1 MKKIH
6 LSILLCITFIGLSF
20 FRPGNLPTE
29 PAEIAQKDNQEIKS
43 TEVKNNI
50 GKQETIVNSVLPKFP
65 EKEKN
70 EVKSEKLEIS
80 NKVTR
85 PDSLLNSLQG
95 IIKDDVY
102 SIQETIISTENTTSD
117 FETRVSLVETSFKYP
132 MLIVEEKGKF
142 FGTNNETVSSSLVH
156 VATHFIVHAMP
167 DVQKS
172 ELEVKVQSMGFEL
185 KDSISKGTYIV
196 ALQDKPTIKT
206 HFTKKAA
213 LEQLNNLVDGVES
226 DYVLSIVKTPNDSR
240 FLELWGLNNNG
251 QTGGGNDKDID
262 GAEAWEKTTG
272 SKDVLVGVIDT
283 GVDRNHRDLK
293 DNMWSNPNEIP
304 GNGLDD
310 DNNGYVDDVHGWDFA
325 NNDND
330 PFDDNSHGTHCA
342 GTIGGVGNNGVGV
355 TGVCWDVSMVGLK
368 FLNRY
373 GSGALSDAVKAIS
386 YATKINVDLT
396 SNSWGGGGFSRSMKN
411 AIDEAH
417 TKGIGFI
424 AAAGNHAGNNDKSPS
439 YPSSYTT
446 ENIISVGAHDHNGKI
461 AYFSCYGKTS
471 VDLFAPGVRILSTIP
486 DNKYA
491 SFQGT
496 SMATPH
502 VAGAYALI
510 LAANPQWKS
519 PQVKVALME
528 GVDKETLLET
538 KCATGGRLNVNE
550 ALSVQ
555 PPVED
560 LIVLTPNKL
569 DFGELSLNQSKSIEF
584 TLTNEGDEETT
595 ISSGLL
601 NSENYTHNMKFPLLV
616 KAGEKISGSISF
628 QSSTKGEFASTLALT
643 IDTKNNPTINL
654 PLFAL
659 VTASPDLMVNPDSLH
674 FGLTGGEIGKQK
686 VTLSNI
692 GNDKLSYTLSA
703 QKNQTWLRYQDMS
716 GWILPGQKI
725 EFTASALANEMPT
738 EHEESFLLV
747 TTNDP
752 DQPEHKINISAQKMS
767 DSGGLIV
774 RPFSLTFTNT
784 FIGQTVRKEISL
796 SNSSTKKIR
805 LDRFSFRNPQFSH
818 GISLPLSLEAGEKT
832 SATIYFSPSELGLT
846 ESSALLLTDE
856 NGAKLRTYNVSGR
869 GLTAPQ
875 MVVTPTAL
883 STSLSMNEEK
893 QLPLAISNKGGSTLK
908 WNLKGITPKGGKSLT
923 SPKFFAA
930 SHFSPLEKGQND
942 YRKGIPVSTFGGG
955 PDFHGYSWSD
965 SNEAAGP
972 QHEWIDISKSGRLL
986 KTLSQTDDGYAKV
999 QLGFNMELY
1008 GKKFNEVYI
1017 NSNGYTTF
1025 GKGSVEHG
1033 HFPLPSTMMP
1043 GNLIAPFAM
1052 DLNPRRGGEIYVQA
1066 MENELLIQWNKVKDF
1081 AGMGEY
1087 TFQASL
1093 NQNGVVYFHYENM
1106 AGKTDG
1112 STTGIQNETGDTGL
1126 LLAYNNK
1133 QVKSHSTIRVSTSP
1147 KWLHSAITSGELAA
1161 GKSTRVPLVIKSGK
1175 ILAGKY
1181 DAVIEVNSNDPASS
1195 KRLIP
1200 VSITVQAERKLE
1212 ANPTTLNFSNV
1223 AVGDS
1228 KSATFDLTNK
1238 GNALIIVS
1246 GYISRVPSMGDFSI
1260 SNLYGHPSPI
1270 KWGIEPGESMEI
1282 SVSFKPTQGKQYQQQ
1297 FLIKSNAD
1305 RPETKITL
1313 SGLGVASPALRVVP
1327 ELLTMTVKAGER
1339 KDGIVVLDN
1348 TNGKAQGKFEL
1359 QSIKTKTS
1367 GKQNFSPLESTEIKS
1382 DPFIAEHRA
1391 DRLIVRFKDGHN
1403 TFADI
1408 GKLNALVTIERNLGK
1423 ARNPENGKLAMNE
1436 LNLSLVKTNQPG
1448 DLNTIAKL
1456 LEQDSA
1462 VLYAEPDYIVSRTE
1476 VTNDPLLSKQWALPK
1491 IRANQAWEVTKG
1503 SSTVKVAIIDT
1514 GIDYAHPDL
1523 KGNIW
1528 TNPGETPNN
1537 GKDDDGNGYID
1548 DVYGWDFVNNDKDP
1562 MDGHGHGTH
1571 VAGTIAA
1578 ATNNGKKIA
1587 GVAWNAK
1594 MAGLKFLSD
1603 NGSGS
1608 TSGAIEAIAYSTA
1621 MGFKVSNNSWGG
1633 GGYSRSLKEVI
1644 EKAGDIGQIFCA
1656 AAGNSR
1662 SNNDRNPHYPSNYD
1676 CENII
1681 SVAASDSADKLA
1693 SFSCYGKN
1701 SVDLAAP
1708 GVGILSL
1715 LPNNRTASWSGTSMA
1730 TPHVAG
1736 AATLIFAINPNA
1748 THSEVKN
1755 AIMST
1760 VDPIPE
1766 FNEKM
1771 ITGGRLN
1778 VAKAL
1783 GQTAQSWLTVSPQEG
1798 SVEAGASANLTFSVD
1813 ATKFKAGTKEAIATF
1828 STNDP
1833 KAESLEIPVNVNVT
1847 GEPEIVVSAKELNF
1861 GTLWQNNKKT
1871 LSFTVCKQWHR

>member
-20 FRPGNLPTE
+20 FRSGNLPTE

-519 PQVKVALME
+519 AQVKVALME

-601 NSENYTHNMKFPLLV
+601 NSENYTHNMKFPLL
-616 KAGEKISGSISF
+616 S
-628 QSSTKGEFASTLALT
+628 QS
-643 IDTKNNPTINL
+643 
-654 PLFAL
+654 
-659 VTASPDLMVNPDSLH
+659 
-674 FGLTGGEIGKQK
+674 
-686 VTLSNI
+686 
-692 GNDKLSYTLSA
+692 
-703 QKNQTWLRYQDMS
+703 R
-716 GWILPGQKI
+716 
-725 EFTASALANEMPT
+725 
-738 EHEESFLLV
+738 
-747 TTNDP
+747 
-752 DQPEHKINISAQKMS
+752 
-767 DSGGLIV
+767 
-774 RPFSLTFTNT
+774 
-784 FIGQTVRKEISL
+784 
-796 SNSSTKKIR
+796 
-805 LDRFSFRNPQFSH
+805 
-818 GISLPLSLEAGEKT
+818 
-832 SATIYFSPSELGLT
+832 
-846 ESSALLLTDE
+846 
-856 NGAKLRTYNVSGR
+856 
-869 GLTAPQ
+869 
-875 MVVTPTAL
+875 
-883 STSLSMNEEK
+883 
-893 QLPLAISNKGGSTLK
+893 
-908 WNLKGITPKGGKSLT
+908 
-923 SPKFFAA
+923 
-930 SHFSPLEKGQND
+930 
-942 YRKGIPVSTFGGG
+942 
-955 PDFHGYSWSD
+955 
-965 SNEAAGP
+965 
-972 QHEWIDISKSGRLL
+972 
-986 KTLSQTDDGYAKV
+986 
-999 QLGFNMELY
+999 
-1008 GKKFNEVYI
+1008 
-1017 NSNGYTTF
+1017 
-1025 GKGSVEHG
+1025 
-1033 HFPLPSTMMP
+1033 
-1043 GNLIAPFAM
+1043 
-1052 DLNPRRGGEIYVQA
+1052 
-1066 MENELLIQWNKVKDF
+1066 
-1081 AGMGEY
+1081 
-1087 TFQASL
+1087 
-1093 NQNGVVYFHYENM
+1093 
-1106 AGKTDG
+1106 
-1112 STTGIQNETGDTGL
+1112 
-1126 LLAYNNK
+1126 
-1133 QVKSHSTIRVSTSP
+1133 
-1147 KWLHSAITSGELAA
+1147 
-1161 GKSTRVPLVIKSGK
+1161 
-1175 ILAGKY
+1175 
-1181 DAVIEVNSNDPASS
+1181 
-1195 KRLIP
+1195 
-1200 VSITVQAERKLE
+1200 
-1212 ANPTTLNFSNV
+1212 
-1223 AVGDS
+1223 
-1228 KSATFDLTNK
+1228 
-1238 GNALIIVS
+1238 
-1246 GYISRVPSMGDFSI
+1246 
-1260 SNLYGHPSPI
+1260 
-1270 KWGIEPGESMEI
+1270 
-1282 SVSFKPTQGKQYQQQ
+1282 
-1297 FLIKSNAD
+1297 
-1305 RPETKITL
+1305 
-1313 SGLGVASPALRVVP
+1313 
-1327 ELLTMTVKAGER
+1327 
-1339 KDGIVVLDN
+1339 
-1348 TNGKAQGKFEL
+1348 
-1359 QSIKTKTS
+1359 
-1367 GKQNFSPLESTEIKS
+1367 
-1382 DPFIAEHRA
+1382 
-1391 DRLIVRFKDGHN
+1391 
-1403 TFADI
+1403 
-1408 GKLNALVTIERNLGK
+1408 
-1423 ARNPENGKLAMNE
+1423 
-1436 LNLSLVKTNQPG
+1436 
-1448 DLNTIAKL
+1448 
-1456 LEQDSA
+1456 
-1462 VLYAEPDYIVSRTE
+1462 
-1476 VTNDPLLSKQWALPK
+1476 
-1491 IRANQAWEVTKG
+1491 
-1503 SSTVKVAIIDT
+1503 
-1514 GIDYAHPDL
+1514 
-1523 KGNIW
+1523 
-1528 TNPGETPNN
+1528 
-1537 GKDDDGNGYID
+1537 
-1548 DVYGWDFVNNDKDP
+1548 
-1562 MDGHGHGTH
+1562 
-1571 VAGTIAA
+1571 
-1578 ATNNGKKIA
+1578 
-1587 GVAWNAK
+1587 
-1594 MAGLKFLSD
+1594 
-1603 NGSGS
+1603 
-1608 TSGAIEAIAYSTA
+1608 
-1621 MGFKVSNNSWGG
+1621 
-1633 GGYSRSLKEVI
+1633 
-1644 EKAGDIGQIFCA
+1644 
-1656 AAGNSR
+1656 
-1662 SNNDRNPHYPSNYD
+1662 
-1676 CENII
+1676 
-1681 SVAASDSADKLA
+1681 
-1693 SFSCYGKN
+1693 
-1701 SVDLAAP
+1701 
-1708 GVGILSL
+1708 
-1715 LPNNRTASWSGTSMA
+1715 
-1730 TPHVAG
+1730 
-1736 AATLIFAINPNA
+1736 
-1748 THSEVKN
+1748 
-1755 AIMST
+1755 
-1760 VDPIPE
+1760 
-1766 FNEKM
+1766 
-1771 ITGGRLN
+1771 
-1778 VAKAL
+1778 
-1783 GQTAQSWLTVSPQEG
+1783 
-1798 SVEAGASANLTFSVD
+1798 
-1813 ATKFKAGTKEAIATF
+1813 
-1828 STNDP
+1828 
-1833 KAESLEIPVNVNVT
+1833 
-1847 GEPEIVVSAKELNF
+1847 
-1861 GTLWQNNKKT
+1861 
-1871 LSFTVCKQWHR
+1871 